1 MYAASSFR
9 EDRLPVLHDFIRER
23 PFAVLVSHGAAGLQ
37 ASHVPLVLG
46 SGESPFGVLH
56 GHLARANPHWQSLAD
71 AEVLAIFQGPHA
83 YISPSWYPSKQEH
96 GRVVPTWNYLAVHA
110 HGRAR
115 VFDDAQS
122 LRAILDSLTDQQEAS
137 RPAPWKVGD
146 APDDYIENAARGI
159 VGFELTLTRV
169 EGIWKASQNRPPD
182 DRAGAAAGL
191 RQGSPMDQEMAE
203 WIERLGE
210 GK

>member
-9 EDRLPVLHDFIRER
+9 EDRLPVLHNFIREH
-23 PFAVLVSHGAAGLQ
+23 PFAVVVSQSAQGLQ
-37 ASHVPLVLG
+37 ASHVPLILDEAQG
-46 SGESPFGVLH
+46 PSGVLY
-56 GHLARANPHWQSLAD
+56 GHVARANPHWQSLAD

-110 HGRAR
+110 HGPAR

-122 LRAILDSLTDQQEAS
+122 LHTLLESLTDHQES
-137 RPAPWKVGD
+137 RRSTPWRVGD
-146 APDDYIENAARGI
+146 APDDYIENAMRAI
-159 VGFELTLTRV
+159 VGFELTLARV
-169 EGIWKASQNRPPD
+169 EGIWKVSQNRPPA

-191 RQGSPMDQEMAE
+191 REGGPLDHEVAE
-203 WIERLGE
+203 WIERRGE